1 MSALS
6 AEQPKRAGLGLLTDN
21 ARMSVEGKSVALA
34 DGGKLPALPQ
44 STDG

>member
-1 MSALS
+1 MLAW
-6 AEQPKRAGLGLLTDN
+6 GLLTDN

-34 DGGKLPALPQ
+34 DGGKFPALPQ